1 MESQYGESG
10 TERIRKL
17 RKKAKKIL
25 ENLDRKFELEKK
37 RSIKNQF
44 KVERIPRKELKVK
57 TRIPITNSSDVKK
70 KLRRKKRK

>member
-70 KLRRKKRK
+70 KLKRKKRK

>member
-10 TERIRKL
+10 TERIKKL
-17 RKKAKKIL
+17 RKKVKKIL

-37 RSIKNQF
+37 RSIKNQI
-44 KVERIPRKELKVK
+44 KVEGVPRKKLKVK
-57 TRIPITNSSDVKK
+57 TRIPITISPEVKK

>member
-37 RSIKNQF
+37 RSIKNQI
-44 KVERIPRKELKVK
+44 KVEGVPRKKLKVK
-57 TRIPITNSSDVKK
+57 TRIPITISPEVKK